1 MYRPGRESRRAMWL
15 RRIVLWSVLAVV
27 LAVLVMA
34 MVIVWTA
41 NEREWYIDSAGI
53 TATLDM
59 TLTDTGR
66 WLAAGVIGLLIG
78 LVLIAL
84 VIELATGNSSKKLA
98 RTGPV
103 IPSLEERSPNRAF
116 HDTALPAGAG
126 NEPQGQRSSPTAYAA
141 TIAGDRETR
150 RVERSLPPR
159 Q

>member
-1 MYRPGRESRRAMWL
+1 MWL

-27 LAVLVMA
+27 LAVLVLA

-66 WLAAGVIGLLIG
+66 WLAIAVIG
-78 LVLIAL
+78 VLIAL
-84 VIELATGNSSKKLA
+84 VLFAFVIELATGNSSKKLA

-103 IPSLEERSPNRAF
+103 IPSLEERSPSRPI
-116 HDTALPAGAG
+116 HDTASPPSAG
-126 NEPQGQRSSPTAYAA
+126 NEAQSQRSSPAPYAS
-141 TIAGDRETR
+141 TIAGDRDTR